1 MRISEPLAVRRRISL
16 TPLVD
21 VIFLLLMFFMLSS
34 TFARFA
40 DLDVARQSTSPGA
53 SPLPPVAG
61 LDDLRGAIV
70 SVSADRRVRINGTET
85 ALDDI
90 AATLDALHGRG
101 ARTAIIVADFDATV
115 QDLVSVLE
123 RAGGS
128 RIAIAIAR

>member
-1 MRISEPLAVRRRISL
+1 MHISEPLPRRRQISL

-40 DLDVARQSTSPGA
+40 DLDVARQSA
-53 SPLPPVAG
+53 SAGESQLPPAAG
-61 LDDLRGAIV
+61 SAELRGAIV
-70 SVSADRRVRINGTET
+70 SVSADRVRVNGAET

-90 AATLDALHGRG
+90 AGKLDALYDRG
-101 ARTAIIVADFDATV
+101 ARTAIIVADLDATV

-123 RAGGS
+123 RARGS
-128 RIAIAIAR
+128 RIAVAIAR

>member
-1 MRISEPLAVRRRISL
+1 MHISEPMRPRRSISL

-40 DLDVARQSTSPGA
+40 DLDVARQSTSAGESA
-53 SPLPPVAG
+53 LPPAAG
-61 LDDLRGAIV
+61 PADLRGAIV
-70 SVSADRRVRINGTET
+70 SVSADDRVRINGTET
-85 ALDDI
+85 ALDEI
-90 AATLDALHGRG
+90 ADSLDALYDRG
-101 ARTAIIVADFDATV
+101 ARTAIIVADFSATV

-123 RAGGS
+123 RARRS